1 MQDYQGLLLKL
12 YDMVRPFTGEDVELN
27 EDTDLIEDLGLDS
40 MKIMDLL
47 STIEDSLDISFP
59 LNILP
64 DIHTIRDFAEQTLK
78 LLAEVSS

>member
-1 MQDYQGLLLKL
+1 MHDYQELLLKL

-27 EDTDLIEDLGLDS
+27 EHTDLIEDLGLDS

-47 STIEDSLDISFP
+47 SMIEDSLDISIP

-64 DIHTIRDFAEQTLK
+64 DIHTIRDFAEQAQK
-78 LLAEVSS
+78 LLAEG

>member
-1 MQDYQGLLLKL
+1 MLDYQELLLKL
-12 YDMVRPFTGEDVELN
+12 YDMVRPFTGEDVDLT

-47 STIEDSLDISFP
+47 SMIEDSLDISFP

-64 DIHTIRDFAEQTLK
+64 DIHTIRDFAQQAQK
-78 LLAEVSS
+78 LLAKG

>member
-1 MQDYQGLLLKL
+1 MQDYQSLLLKL
-12 YDMVRPFTGEDVELN
+12 YDMVRHFTGEDVELN

-47 STIEDSLDISFP
+47 AMIEDSMDISIP

-64 DIHTIRDFAEQTLK
+64 DIHTIRDFAKQAQK
-78 LLAEVSS
+78 LLAEG